1 MTNQVYIKLI
11 YKEKLF
17 TGSVFF
23 TFIHIFTRNYMHI
36 VKKKS
41 KSIKG
46 YNGKR
51 IYLTPSHLHL
61 PSPEVTTSFS
71 CTFKKNIFFYKTY
84 STLIK
89 PCLYSSFYLYK
100 SSHTKCTVLH
110 LFFFFP
116 HLAIYLGHCFRSIDT
131 ELFFPFYHF
140 AITKKNALLNI
151 LVDRSLYRL

>member
-1 MTNQVYIKLI
+1 
-11 YKEKLF
+11 
-17 TGSVFF
+17 
-23 TFIHIFTRNYMHI
+23 MHI

-71 CTFKKNIFFYKTY
+71 CIFKKNIFFYKTY

-116 HLAIYLGHCFRSIDT
+116 PLSNLSWTLFQINRHRVVLSFLPFCHYKKKCFIKYSGR
-131 ELFFPFYHF
+131 
-140 AITKKNALLNI
+140 
-151 LVDRSLYRL
+151 

>member
-116 HLAIYLGHCFRSIDT
+116 PLSNLSWT
-131 ELFFPFYHF
+131 LFQINRHRVVLSFLPFCHY
-140 AITKKNALLNI
+140 KKKM
-151 LVDRSLYRL
+151 LY